1 MAANERL
8 YDWVVCAMPVLFLG
22 IFVVLHYPKPDEL
35 HVGGDGQAANPS
47 SNSQSLKVQS
57 WKMVF
62 PRDLIPDIKPED
74 FAAPGVSLNP
84 DLAVPSAQDVLG
96 VDAGILAKEVPPM
109 PGDNIPN
116 IAPVRAAE
124 TTMMPAPNVPP
135 QWQRNGD
142 AQPLAKA
149 QEIIR
154 PKTKT
159 PQPKDNVL
167 NKINDHKNIHKT
179 PQNIENTEEKVHSN
193 GDIGADDKASIAGM
207 QDFDQNQFFNDVKAQ
222 LARHKIYPKM
232 AQRRRLEGRGVLEL
246 LLDGQGQL
254 VGVRVVES
262 TKHDILDSAL
272 LEMAHNANPYPAHG
286 QNHVVGV
293 TASVRF
299 QQ

>member
-35 HVGGDGQAANPS
+35 HVGGDGQAASPS
-47 SNSQSLKVQS
+47 PNSQSLKVQP

-74 FAAPGVSLNP
+74 FAAPGVSLKP

-96 VDAGILAKEVPPM
+96 VDAGILAKEVPPL
-109 PGDNIPN
+109 PGDNTPN

-142 AQPLAKA
+142 AQALAKA
-149 QEIIR
+149 QEFIR
-154 PKTKT
+154 PKTKK

-167 NKINDHKNIHKT
+167 KKINDQKNIHKT
-179 PQNIENTEEKVHSN
+179 PQNIENTEDKLHSN

-207 QDFDQNQFFNDVKAQ
+207 QGFDQNQFFNDVKAQ

-232 AQRRRLEGRGVLEL
+232 AQRRRLEGRGVVEL

-254 VGVRVVES
+254 VGLRIVQS
-262 TKHDILDSAL
+262 TKHDILDQAL
-272 LEMAHNANPYPAHG
+272 REMAQNANPYPAHG